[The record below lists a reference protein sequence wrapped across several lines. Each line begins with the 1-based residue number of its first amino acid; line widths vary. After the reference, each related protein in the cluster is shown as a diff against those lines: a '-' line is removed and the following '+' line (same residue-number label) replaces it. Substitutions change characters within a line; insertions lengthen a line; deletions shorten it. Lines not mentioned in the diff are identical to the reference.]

1 MYTNLTLLI
10 TRVVFSLSML
20 THGYPKLIK
29 LFSEKPSFADPI
41 GIGELPTLVLA
52 VFAEFIAPLFII
64 VGYKTKIST
73 ILPIATMFVASFI
86 VHYDDPFKNK
96 ELAILYLV
104 GFIIILLMGP
114 GKYSI
119 DKKQF

>member
-1 MYTNLTLLI
+1 MYTNISLLI

-20 THGYPKLIK
+20 THGYPKLLNLI
-29 LFSEKPSFADPI
+29 SDNPSFSDPI
-41 GIGELPTLVLA
+41 GIGAIPTLILA
-52 VFAEFIAPLFII
+52 VISEFIAPIFIAI
-64 VGYKTKIST
+64 GYKTKIST

-86 VHYDDPFKNK
+86 VHFDDPFKNK

-104 GFIIILLMGP
+104 GFLIILLMGP

-119 DKKQF
+119 DRK